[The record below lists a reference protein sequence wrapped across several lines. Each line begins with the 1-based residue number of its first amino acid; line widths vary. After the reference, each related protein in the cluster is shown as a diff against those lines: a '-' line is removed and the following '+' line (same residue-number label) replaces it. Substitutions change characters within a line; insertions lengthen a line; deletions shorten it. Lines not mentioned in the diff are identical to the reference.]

1 MKKREMVACKECGS
15 AYVTGNLDFCS
26 MSCFRK
32 NIEKRVNGA
41 LKNEKSHTKQFSKDH
56 S

>member
-1 MKKREMVACKECGS
+1 MVACKECGS
-15 AYVTGNLDFCS
+15 AYVTEKLEFCS

-32 NIEKRVNGA
+32 NVEKRVNEA
-41 LKNEKSHTKQFSKDH
+41 LKNDKSHTKKFSKDH

>member
-1 MKKREMVACKECGS
+1 MVACKECGS
-15 AYVTGNLDFCS
+15 SYVTGNLDFCS

-32 NIEKRVNGA
+32 NVEKRVNDA
-41 LKNEKSHTKQFSKDH
+41 LKNEKSHTKKFSKEH